1 MTPRQAELLDAA
13 IETIGTIGLRGLTHR
28 AVDDAAGLA
37 HGSTSNHFRSRDALL
52 IGVAERF
59 VERERAAFEAI
70 ARTEVVVTPE
80 DLGRTIGR
88 FAIAST
94 RENRSLTLARYSLL
108 VEAAMR
114 PTLQQTMREGGA
126 DVNAWALQW
135 LRAVRSPHPERDWV
149 VLANFVTGLVL
160 HELAHPTDDF
170 DPTPRITELIDIL
183 VEEP

>member
-1 MTPRQAELLDAA
+1 MTPRQAQILDAA
-13 IETIGTIGLRGLTHR
+13 IEAIATAGMRGLTHR
-28 AVDDAAGLA
+28 AVDAAAGLPV
-37 HGSTSNHFRSRDALL
+37 GSTSNHFRSRDALL
-52 IGVAERF
+52 SGVAERF

-88 FAIAST
+88 FAVEST

-108 VEAAMR
+108 VEAAMQ
-114 PTLQQTMREGGA
+114 PSLQQMMREGGA
-126 DVNAWALQW
+126 GVNAWALHW
-135 LRAVRSPHPERDWV
+135 LRAVRCVHPERDWV

-170 DPTPRITELIDIL
+170 DPTPRITELITIL
-183 VEEP
+183 LEAT